1 MPKRIRT
8 KLAGRRGKRV
18 RSTMWDDSFEG
29 WTVKFL
35 HREFWR
41 LEPIMEWEDAM
52 QEMKVVFCH
61 IRKKY
66 EGCNDGPKHVMALY
80 KVACHHWVN
89 TLSTRASKR
98 RSGEVLYATE
108 QAMEVAA
115 STVSGDLDNEGSVL
129 FMLSKLPEDVRETL
143 RILYDAPAEVLDL
156 VCSSIRTG
164 KRHHAANRKLC
175 EVAGEDPES
184 VNLIN
189 GLRTCFLERED

>member
-1 MPKRIRT
+1 MKRIRT

-52 QEMKVVFCH
+52 QEMKVVFCRV
-61 IRKKY
+61 RKKY
-66 EGCNDGPKHVMALY
+66 EGRNDGPKHVMALY
-80 KVACHHWVN
+80 KVACHNWVN

-108 QAMEVAA
+108 QAMEIAA

-129 FMLSKLPEDVRETL
+129 SMLSKLPEDVRETL

-164 KRHHAANRKLC
+164 KRHRAANRKLC

-184 VNLIN
+184 VNLIH